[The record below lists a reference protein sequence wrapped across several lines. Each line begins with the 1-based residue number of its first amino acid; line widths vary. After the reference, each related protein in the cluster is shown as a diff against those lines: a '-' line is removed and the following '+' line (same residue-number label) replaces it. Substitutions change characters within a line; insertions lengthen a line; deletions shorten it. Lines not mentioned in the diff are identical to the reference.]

1 MDEDKN
7 GDLITGDE
15 PDGQAVS
22 ATELPNHDDS
32 GNEAPLPQIG
42 QENEGLVDVD
52 DGGEQPGKTM
62 DSGFGPDDYSQTAR

>member
-7 GDLITGDE
+7 GGLITGDE

-22 ATELPNHDDS
+22 ATELHNPDDS

-42 QENEGLVDVD
+42 QENHEMVEDD

-62 DSGFGPDDYSQTAR
+62 DAGFGPDGYS